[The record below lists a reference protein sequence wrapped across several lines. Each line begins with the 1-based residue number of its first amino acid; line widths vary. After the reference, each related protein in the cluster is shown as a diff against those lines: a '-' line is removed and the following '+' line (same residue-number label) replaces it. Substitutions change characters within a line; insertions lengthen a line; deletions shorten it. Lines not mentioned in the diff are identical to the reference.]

1 MSFYRLRVCLHE
13 GGGPQVGEITC
24 GGSPHLSNQIKMRDN
39 IDRGISLPKRVT
51 SPTLGP
57 PSPCKQA
64 TGFDWF
70 WAWAIVRY
78 CLVVTPANLTF
89 PNDQSNLFWISCMYN
104 FHHALAHV
112 TWIESNGVLTCRGL
126 VLCCLSWWQ
135 SFGYKLGIEIVIKRK
150 KTLKTKLLLKT
161 SLTRFL
167 ISLWTLFAVCVISIR
182 THRR

>member
-1 MSFYRLRVCLHE
+1 M
-13 GGGPQVGEITC
+13 GEITC
-24 GGSPHLSNQIKMRDN
+24 GGSPHLSNQIKMRDY
-39 IDRGISLPKRVT
+39 IDRRISLPKRVT
-51 SPTLGP
+51 SPTWGP

-64 TGFDWF
+64 TGFGWF

-78 CLVVTPANLTF
+78 CLVVTLANLTF

-112 TWIESNGVLTCRGL
+112 TWIESSGVLTFRGL

-135 SFGYKLGIEIVIKRK
+135 SFGYKLGIEIVIERE
-150 KTLKTKLLLKT
+150 KTWKTKLLLKT